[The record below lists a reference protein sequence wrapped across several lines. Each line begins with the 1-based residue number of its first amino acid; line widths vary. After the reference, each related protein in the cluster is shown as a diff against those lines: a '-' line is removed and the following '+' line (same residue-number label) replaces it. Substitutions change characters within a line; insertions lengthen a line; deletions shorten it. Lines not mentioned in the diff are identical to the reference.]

1 MAKFIKVRTFLL
13 ASQCNLL
20 IFVATVICLDIV
32 VSPYFYCFYIPLHS
46 FDDSSLLTRPFA
58 GVPESSVRKSVADA
72 NNCEVFVSDFVA
84 LLQCSSLC
92 QTEVSETWW
101 EVATISHAAF
111 SRRGELQEK
120 SSIDIYAAVLP
131 CVRGTRFVFVS
142 PLQVRSSGQMVCG
155 WRENDISPFHN
166 QGNLLEGL
174 RILLYDI
181 TSTSTSPVSL
191 PHELRILI
199 VVLHLRRM
207 AIGSEHNP
215 RPVQVAK
222 DLEAMLIMPRI
233 KCYEGPQLGSNRQK
247 VRA

>member
-1 MAKFIKVRTFLL
+1 MSRL
-13 ASQCNLL
+13 
-20 IFVATVICLDIV
+20 
-32 VSPYFYCFYIPLHS
+32 YFYCFYIPLHP
-46 FDDSSLLTRPFA
+46 FDDSSLLTCPFA
-58 GVPESSVRKSVADA
+58 GVPETSVRKSVADA
-72 NNCEVFVSDFVA
+72 NNCERY
-84 LLQCSSLC
+84 SSQTSWLC
-92 QTEVSETWW
+92 CDARHSRQTEVSETWW
-101 EVATISHAAF
+101 EVATISHVAF
-111 SRRGELQEK
+111 SRRSELQQN

-131 CVRGTRFVFVS
+131 CVRVTRFVFV
-142 PLQVRSSGQMVCG
+142 LHLRVRSSGQVVCG
-155 WRENDISPFHN
+155 WRESDISPFHN
-166 QGNLLEGL
+166 QCDLLEGL
-174 RILLYDI
+174 RTLLYDI

-191 PHELRILI
+191 PHGLFQELRILI